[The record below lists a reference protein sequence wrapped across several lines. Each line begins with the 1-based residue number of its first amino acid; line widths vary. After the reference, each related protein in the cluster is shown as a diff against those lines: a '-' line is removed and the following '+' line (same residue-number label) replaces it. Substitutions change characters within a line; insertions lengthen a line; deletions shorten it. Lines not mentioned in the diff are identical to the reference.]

1 MTTVFTAFEQTARAH
16 GAKSFLQVY
25 PEKLEL
31 SYSQA
36 HARVADI
43 ARIYA
48 RKGYGPGHRIAVK
61 LPNCADFLLH
71 FLALNS
77 LGAAVVPVNPDYH
90 RAELDYVLQHS
101 EAALVVDSASLGAFD
116 PPPAP
121 RPGNAAECALL
132 YTSGTTGKPKGCL
145 LSNFYFL
152 NVGRRYLDQGGLCAL
167 RQGEE
172 RLITPLPLS
181 T

>member
-16 GAKSFLQVY
+16 GAKPFLRVY

-36 HARVADI
+36 HDRAAGI
-43 ARIYA
+43 AQTYA
-48 RKGYGPGHRIAVK
+48 RKGYRPGHRVALK

-77 LGAAVVPVNPDYH
+77 IGVAVVPVNPDYH

-121 RPGNAAECALL
+121 KPGNASECALL
-132 YTSGTTGKPKGCL
+132 
-145 LSNFYFL
+145 
-152 NVGRRYLDQGGLCAL
+152 
-167 RQGEE
+167 
-172 RLITPLPLS
+172 
-181 T
+181 